1 MQHIRDDGYG
11 DGGKLELGDLG
22 GLHFLKKQVFQ
33 SHPNLSKG
41 NSMATATENGT
52 VSLVN
57 ISMEKWPPR
66 HRTYFGSLQIISPQ
80 EGEAFAITPIRGC
93 HGVMDLGDK
102 RLMDI
107 PITAR
112 EVAEDIAREI
122 NGDSGDGSFHGVFV
136 AAGETPT
143 EGELADARRRLE
155 EFQRRLVAAADLE
168 WERTRNPMF
177 ITDLERRAAR
187 ELKLEKPWLYDSKPL
202 AECPVCA
209 EKIKHGVAVC
219 RSCGAILD
227 REKASQYGFVTHEKS
242 RRDASANHDR
252 TGK

>member
-1 MQHIRDDGYG
+1 M
-11 DGGKLELGDLG
+11 
-22 GLHFLKKQVFQ
+22 
-33 SHPNLSKG
+33 KG
-41 NSMATATENGT
+41 NSMATATESST

-66 HRTYFGSLQIISPQ
+66 HRTYFGSLQISSPQ
-80 EGEAFAITPIRGC
+80 SGEAFAITPIRGC
-93 HGVMDLGDK
+93 NGVMDLGDK
-102 RLMDI
+102 RTMEYR
-107 PITAR
+107 ITAR
-112 EVAEDIAREI
+112 EIAEDIAREI
-122 NGDSGDGSFHGVFV
+122 NGDSGEGSFHGVFV
-136 AAGETPT
+136 AAGEMPT
-143 EGELADARRRLE
+143 EAELADARRRLE

-187 ELKLEKPWLYDSKPL
+187 QLGLEKPWLYDSRPL

-227 REKASQYGFVTHEKS
+227 REKAAQYGLVAPENARKNIPAAQDKAGKQPHE
-242 RRDASANHDR
+242 A
-252 TGK
+252 GK